1 MKDEMFNLSWSI
13 DYLILPSAWRGWLMH
28 PGSFMQRL
36 RQHGVYC
43 SAISVIKQAWQP
55 PSLTEKKYLKIQDRK
70 WVLTREVL
78 IHHQNQQWM
87 FARTIFPRASL
98 TGKERRLAQLKSQ
111 SLGSVLFRHPFMRRS
126 AFEYA
131 CVLPG
136 SPLHNKMQQ
145 LTGRQFELLWARRS
159 IFWLGRKKLSLIEIF
174 FPDVLTL
181 ENRNE

>member
-13 DYLILPSAWRGWLMH
+13 DHLILPSAWRTWLMR

-36 RQHGVYC
+36 RQQGVGH
-43 SAISVIKQAWQP
+43 SVIRLVNQTWQLP
-55 PSLTEKKYLKIQDRK
+55 ALTEKKYLAVKSREYALI
-70 WVLTREVL
+70 REVL

-87 FARTIFPRASL
+87 FARTVFPRASL

-111 SLGSVLFRHPFMRRS
+111 SLGSVLFRHPFMRRG

-136 SPLHNKMQQ
+136 TLLHSKMQQ

-159 IFWLGRKKLSLIEIF
+159 IFWLGRKKLLLIEIF

-181 ENRNE
+181 ENKNE